1 MKGRV
6 NQPWRGPKY
15 PRVKQPRKPLTHAG
29 DVRMKLLPLCCVCM
43 SRFVVVVKDR
53 AVRRNFLQT
62 NGADG
67 LTLHAR
73 VILDGATCRLKELGD
88 VEYALSVLG
97 VW

>member
-1 MKGRV
+1 MEGTQVPESQTAKEA
-6 NQPWRGPKY
+6 
-15 PRVKQPRKPLTHAG
+15 LTHAG

-43 SRFVVVVKDR
+43 SRFVVVVMT
-53 AVRRNFLQT
+53 AQFRRNFLQT

-88 VEYALSVLG
+88 VGYALSVLG